1 MSSESTCRECGTAIP
16 ADGPGEFCAQCLLG
30 LGLNKPE
37 DQPESASNPVEQ
49 DPDSSKLP
57 HESESLRGAASGFS
71 SLTEKSGDRVGR
83 YRLLEEIG
91 HGGCG
96 VVYMA
101 EQEKP
106 VRRKVA
112 LKVIKLGMDTRQVVA
127 RFEAER
133 QALALM
139 DHPNIAKV
147 LEAGATETGRP
158 YFVMELVSGIKIT
171 DYCDQN
177 HLTTRQRLD
186 LFIQVCRAIQHA
198 HQKGIIH
205 RDIKPS
211 NVLVTTQDG
220 MAVPKVIDFGI
231 AKATQGR
238 LTDQTFFTAFEQFLG
253 TPAYMS
259 PEQTDAG
266 GLDIDTRSDIYSL
279 GVLLYE
285 LLTGKTPFDTRELIA
300 SGLDEMR
307 RTIRELEP
315 VKPSTRL
322 AQEFLAAD
330 KVGRVT
336 PCAPPGQTTPS
347 EDGAHGVT
355 RPTAKSEIE
364 SASSPRRLPTK
375 ELIHLLRGDLDWIV
389 MKCLEKDRARR
400 YETAS
405 GLARDIER
413 HLNNEPVLARP
424 PSTAY
429 RTQKFVRRNK
439 LVVTAA
445 AAIATV
451 LVLGVLVSA
460 WQAVRAAREA
470 RLAESE
476 GARARLA
483 AETLGQNLYV
493 ADVGLAFQAWE
504 SGNAGRARELLEQQ
518 RPRNGETD
526 LRGFEWYYLNELC
539 RTQELFTFPPGPEPI
554 FGLAC
559 SPDGRLAAVGQ
570 QNGKVRLL
578 DIVGRRDAGWLQA
591 PDWEKPG
598 SSAAYSVAFS
608 PDGKRLIATSVTKR
622 RLDLWDVQSQRYEGA
637 LVGHTN
643 DVIGAQFSP
652 DGQLIV
658 STACELYNRT
668 NPGQI
673 FLWDAHTRARLFAL
687 SVPAANSWRPAF
699 SPDGRLLATPH
710 SDGTII
716 LWDLTQRER
725 LKRTFGPHR
734 DIVSCV
740 CFSPDG
746 KQFATASMDQTV
758 RLWNVGDGQEYLV
771 GWHNAPVDC
780 VVFSRDGR
788 WLASSSRDHTVK
800 LWEARDLSK
809 SPVIFRGHS
818 GRIWSLDFSPDSQT
832 LVSGSLDRTVR
843 LWDVG
848 ALQNETILNRDSAV
862 LGLRFSPD
870 GLLTGR
876 SQGGRF
882 LVRDLVSGRLVA
894 ELPTSDA
901 FFSPNGEL
909 LVAIMATNSFSV
921 WNTRDFTLLTNV
933 QTEAKLERPPC
944 FSPDGQLLA
953 IRRSSNAVEFRDTS
967 DWQLHHL
974 WKPGEGGKN
983 TSEDL
988 VYSAISYTMIGLGFS
1003 PDGELLALA
1012 SGDGSVRI
1020 YALSSRRQVRRLQT
1034 GLKRLNN
1041 LAWLPHSRTL
1051 AVASRLD
1058 STVQLWDLAR
1068 QDHKV
1073 LNSEAGN
1080 VFAIAV
1086 SPDSKTLAVGT
1097 QDGTVVLWNLR
1108 TLRQMATL
1116 KAHLTYVGGLAFSPD
1131 GQILVSQAGDGV
1143 RVWRGATAVEG
1154 SERSKK

>member
-1 MSSESTCRECGTAIP
+1 MASGDKCRECGTAIP
-16 ADGPGEFCAQCLLG
+16 ADSPAGFCPQCLLG
-30 LGLNKPE
+30 LGLEGVHEPE
-37 DQPESASNPVEQ
+37 EQSPNSLEPPIEAVELSSEGGSAAPS
-49 DPDSSKLP
+49 
-57 HESESLRGAASGFS
+57 
-71 SLTEKSGDRVGR
+71 TEKAGDRIGR

-101 EQEKP
+101 EQEEP

-147 LEAGATETGRP
+147 LDAGATDTGRP
-158 YFVMELVSGIKIT
+158 YFVMELVGGVKIT
-171 DYCDQN
+171 DYCDEKQ
-177 HLTTRQRLD
+177 LTTHQRLD

-198 HQKGIIH
+198 HQKGVIH

-211 NVLVTTQDG
+211 NVLVATQDG
-220 MAVPKVIDFGI
+220 APVPKVIDFGI
-231 AKATQGR
+231 AKATQGK
-238 LTDQTFFTAFEQFLG
+238 LTDDTVFTAFEQFLG
-253 TPAYMS
+253 TPTYMS
-259 PEQTDAG
+259 PEQAQLG
-266 GLDIDTRSDIYSL
+266 SLDVDTRSDIYSL

-285 LLTGKTPFDTRELIA
+285 LLTGTTPFDTKELVA
-300 SGLDEMR
+300 AGLDEMR
-307 RTIRELEP
+307 RTIREQDP
-315 VKPSTRL
+315 VRPSTRL
-322 AQEFLAAD
+322 STMLTGEL
-330 KVGRVT
+330 T
-336 PCAPPGQTTPS
+336 
-347 EDGAHGVT
+347 
-355 RPTAKSEIE
+355 PTAQ
-364 SASSPRRLPTK
+364 RRQTEAPK
-375 ELIHLLRGDLDWIV
+375 LIHLLRGDLDWIA
-389 MKCLEKDRARR
+389 MKCLEKDRTRR
-400 YETAS
+400 YETAN

-424 PSTAY
+424 PSAAY

-439 LVVTAA
+439 LLVTAA

-460 WQAVRAAREA
+460 WQAFRAAREA

-476 GARARLA
+476 GARAKLA

-539 RTQELFTFPPGPEPI
+539 RPQELFTFPPGPEPI

-559 SPDGRLAAVGQ
+559 SPDGRFAAAGQ

-591 PDWEKPG
+591 PDWENPG

-608 PDGKRLIATSVTKR
+608 PDGKRLVATSVTKR

-668 NPGQI
+668 NSGQI

-687 SVPAANSWRPAF
+687 SVPAANSWKPAF
-699 SPDGRLLATPH
+699 SPDGRLLATPL

-809 SPVIFRGHS
+809 PPVIFHGHS

-848 ALQNETILNRDSAV
+848 AWQNETILNRDSAA

-870 GLLTGR
+870 GRLTGR

-1012 SGDGSVRI
+1012 SGEGSVRI
-1020 YALSSRRQVRRLQT
+1020 YALSSPRQVRRLQT

-1051 AVASRLD
+1051 ALASRLD

-1097 QDGTVVLWNLR
+1097 QDGTIVLWNLR

-1143 RVWRGATAVEG
+1143 RVWRGATSVEG

>member
-1 MSSESTCRECGTAIP
+1 
-16 ADGPGEFCAQCLLG
+16 
-30 LGLNKPE
+30 
-37 DQPESASNPVEQ
+37 
-49 DPDSSKLP
+49 
-57 HESESLRGAASGFS
+57 
-71 SLTEKSGDRVGR
+71 
-83 YRLLEEIG
+83 
-91 HGGCG
+91 
-96 VVYMA
+96 
-101 EQEKP
+101 
-106 VRRKVA
+106 
-112 LKVIKLGMDTRQVVA
+112 MDTKSVIA

-147 LEAGATETGRP
+147 LDAGATEKGRP
-158 YFVMELVSGIKIT
+158 YFVMELVGGIKIT

-177 HLTTRQRLD
+177 NLATRQRLD

-198 HQKGIIH
+198 HQKGVIH

-220 MAVPKVIDFGI
+220 NAVPKVIDFGI

-238 LTDQTFFTAFEQFLG
+238 LTDQTLFTAFEQFIG

-259 PEQTDAG
+259 PEQAELG
-266 GLDIDTRSDIYSL
+266 ALDVDTRSDIYSL
-279 GVLLYE
+279 GMLLYE
-285 LLTGKTPFDTRELIA
+285 LLTGTTPFDTRELMA
-300 SGLDEMR
+300 AGLDEMR
-307 RTIRELEP
+307 RTIREVEP

-322 AQEFLAAD
+322 TQERLRTQGRKGEKEKGGSAAAR
-330 KVGRVT
+330 GSPST
-336 PCAPPGQTTPS
+336 PNSQLST
-347 EDGAHGVT
+347 
-355 RPTAKSEIE
+355 
-364 SASSPRRLPTK
+364 
-375 ELIHLLRGDLDWIV
+375 DLDWIV
-389 MKCLEKDRARR
+389 MKCLEKDRTRR
-400 YETAS
+400 YQTAN

-476 GARARLA
+476 GARAKLA

-578 DIVGRRDAGWLQA
+578 DIVGRRDAGSLQA

-687 SVPAANSWRPAF
+687 SVPAANSWKPAF
-699 SPDGRLLATPH
+699 SPDGRLLATPL

-818 GRIWSLDFSPDSQT
+818 GRIWSLDFSADSQT

-848 ALQNETILNRDSAV
+848 AWQNETILNRDSAA

-870 GLLTGR
+870 GRLTGR

-1097 QDGTVVLWNLR
+1097 QDGTIVLWNLR

>member
-1 MSSESTCRECGTAIP
+1 MASGDKCRECGTAIP
-16 ADGPGEFCAQCLLG
+16 ADSPAGFCPQCLLG
-30 LGLNKPE
+30 LGLEGVHEPE
-37 DQPESASNPVEQ
+37 EQSPNSLEPPIEAVELSSEGGSAAPS
-49 DPDSSKLP
+49 
-57 HESESLRGAASGFS
+57 
-71 SLTEKSGDRVGR
+71 TEKAGDRIGR

-101 EQEKP
+101 EQEEP

-147 LEAGATETGRP
+147 LDAGATDTGRP
-158 YFVMELVSGIKIT
+158 YFVMELVGGVKIT
-171 DYCDQN
+171 DYCDEKQ
-177 HLTTRQRLD
+177 LTTHQRLD

-198 HQKGIIH
+198 HQKGVIH

-211 NVLVTTQDG
+211 NVLVATQDG
-220 MAVPKVIDFGI
+220 APVPKVIDFGI
-231 AKATQGR
+231 AKATQGK
-238 LTDQTFFTAFEQFLG
+238 LTDDTVFTAFEQFLG
-253 TPAYMS
+253 TPTYMS
-259 PEQTDAG
+259 PEQAQLG
-266 GLDIDTRSDIYSL
+266 SLDVDTRSDIYSL

-285 LLTGKTPFDTRELIA
+285 LLTGTTPFDTKELA
-300 SGLDEMR
+300 AAGLDEIR
-307 RTIRELEP
+307 RTIREQDP
-315 VKPSTRL
+315 VRPSTRL
-322 AQEFLAAD
+322 STMLTGEL
-330 KVGRVT
+330 T
-336 PCAPPGQTTPS
+336 
-347 EDGAHGVT
+347 
-355 RPTAKSEIE
+355 PTAQ
-364 SASSPRRLPTK
+364 RRQTEAPK
-375 ELIHLLRGDLDWIV
+375 LIHLLRGDLDWIA
-389 MKCLEKDRARR
+389 MKCLEKDRTRR
-400 YETAS
+400 YETAN

-424 PSTAY
+424 PSAAY

-439 LVVTAA
+439 LLVTAA

-460 WQAVRAAREA
+460 WQAFRAAREA

-476 GARARLA
+476 GARAKLA

-539 RTQELFTFPPGPEPI
+539 RPQELFTFPPGPEPI

-559 SPDGRLAAVGQ
+559 SPDGRFAAAGQ

-591 PDWEKPG
+591 PDWENPG

-608 PDGKRLIATSVTKR
+608 PDGKRLVATSVTKR

-668 NPGQI
+668 NSGQI

-687 SVPAANSWRPAF
+687 SVPAANSWKPAF
-699 SPDGRLLATPH
+699 SPEGRLLATPL

-809 SPVIFRGHS
+809 PPVIFHGHS

-848 ALQNETILNRDSAV
+848 AWQNETILNRDSAA

-870 GLLTGR
+870 GRLTGR

-1012 SGDGSVRI
+1012 SGEGSVRI
-1020 YALSSRRQVRRLQT
+1020 YALSSPRQVRRLQT

-1051 AVASRLD
+1051 ALASRLD

-1097 QDGTVVLWNLR
+1097 QDGTIVLWNLR

-1143 RVWRGATAVEG
+1143 RVWRGATSVEG